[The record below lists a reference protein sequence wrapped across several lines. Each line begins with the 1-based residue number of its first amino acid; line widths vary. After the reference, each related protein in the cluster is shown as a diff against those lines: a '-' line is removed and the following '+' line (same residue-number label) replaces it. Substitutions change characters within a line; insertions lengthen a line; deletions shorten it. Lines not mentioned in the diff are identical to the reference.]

1 MGLSSRK
8 TKAGLFFLAVF
19 LGGALPC
26 LLSLF
31 RSTDALPLALLRSA
45 SLAVLVF
52 LAQAA
57 PFWVSLAGGYCV
69 MAGGLLTRLPLLF
82 ALPAPVIAY
91 EATTLLLVPLLLL
104 GLTRLWLRMAVGMR
118 LAFLFTAVSLLA
130 VCLLMQGRLV
140 VPNRQPRLGCRR
152 LARCAPRSLGNPA
165 LLLSGVRRL
174 RGSVCGLSRQ
184 GWGNGID
191 LKRILW
197 AGMR

>member
-91 EATTLLLVPLLLL
+91 EATTLLLVPSCCS
-104 GLTRLWLRMAVGMR
+104 A
-118 LAFLFTAVSLLA
+118 
-130 VCLLMQGRLV
+130 
-140 VPNRQPRLGCRR
+140 
-152 LARCAPRSLGNPA
+152 
-165 LLLSGVRRL
+165 
-174 RGSVCGLSRQ
+174 
-184 GWGNGID
+184 
-191 LKRILW
+191 
-197 AGMR
+197 

>member
-69 MAGGLLTRLPLLF
+69 MAGGL
-82 ALPAPVIAY
+82 PAPVIAY

-130 VCLLMQGRLV
+130 VCLLMQVGWSFLTD
-140 VPNRQPRLGCRR
+140 
-152 LARCAPRSLGNPA
+152 SLGLDAVGLRAAPPD
-165 LLLSGVRRL
+165 LSGILLSFLVECGVYAVLCVAFHVRD
-174 RGSVCGLSRQ
+174 GEMVS
-184 GWGNGID
+184 I
-191 LKRILW
+191 
-197 AGMR
+197 

>member
-82 ALPAPVIAY
+82 ALPA
-91 EATTLLLVPLLLL
+91 L
-104 GLTRLWLRMAVGMR
+104 
-118 LAFLFTAVSLLA
+118 SLMKPPPSSSSPSCCSA
-130 VCLLMQGRLV
+130 
-140 VPNRQPRLGCRR
+140 
-152 LARCAPRSLGNPA
+152 
-165 LLLSGVRRL
+165 
-174 RGSVCGLSRQ
+174 
-184 GWGNGID
+184 
-191 LKRILW
+191 
-197 AGMR
+197 

>member
-130 VCLLMQGRLV
+130 VCLLMQVGWSFLTD
-140 VPNRQPRLGCRR
+140 
-152 LARCAPRSLGNPA
+152 SLGLDAVGLRAA
-165 LLLSGVRRL
+165 LPDLSGILLSFLVECGVYAVLCVAFHVRD
-174 RGSVCGLSRQ
+174 GEMVS
-184 GWGNGID
+184 I
-191 LKRILW
+191 
-197 AGMR
+197 

>member
-118 LAFLFTAVSLLA
+118 LAFLFTAVSLRA
-130 VCLLMQGRLV
+130 VCLLMQVGWDAVGLR
-140 VPNRQPRLGCRR
+140 
-152 LARCAPRSLGNPA
+152 AAPPDLSGI
-165 LLLSGVRRL
+165 LLSFLVECGVYAVLCVAFHVRD
-174 RGSVCGLSRQ
+174 GEMVS
-184 GWGNGID
+184 I
-191 LKRILW
+191 
-197 AGMR
+197 

>member
-82 ALPAPVIAY
+82 ALPAPVSAY
-91 EATTLLLVPLLLL
+91 EATTLLLVP
-104 GLTRLWLRMAVGMR
+104 LRMAVGMR

-130 VCLLMQGRLV
+130 VCLLMQVGWSFLTD
-140 VPNRQPRLGCRR
+140 
-152 LARCAPRSLGNPA
+152 SLGLDAVGLRAAPPD
-165 LLLSGVRRL
+165 LSGILLSFLVECGVYAVLCVAFHVRD
-174 RGSVCGLSRQ
+174 GEMVS
-184 GWGNGID
+184 I
-191 LKRILW
+191 
-197 AGMR
+197 